1 MKTLPRVKAKQRE
14 MGTICQ
20 EGWKIAR
27 SHSVKGQ
34 YKFLGLGQHN
44 KYSSCKKLH
53 IALSF
58 VRKINISQKFF
69 SNITTMLHK

>member
-1 MKTLPRVKAKQRE
+1 

-20 EGWKIAR
+20 EGWKIAK

-34 YKFLGLGQHN
+34 YKFLVLGQYN
-44 KYSSCKKLH
+44 KDSSCRKLH

-58 VRKINISQKFF
+58 VIKINISQKFF
-69 SNITTMLHK
+69 GNITTMLHK